1 MVPSEHREAKVQGGR
16 AWRGFI
22 VPLYWSKGVHL
33 SVLDRDD
40 GIWGHETCAELC
52 YPFEYW

>member
-1 MVPSEHREAKVQGGR
+1 MVPSEHREAKVQGGC